1 MVWPWG
7 SGLFIDLIGG
17 EVGRGKVID
26 IFQKVTFLSFHG
38 VAGGHAAIYVY

>member
-17 EVGRGKVID
+17 EVGRGEVID
-26 IFQKVTFLSFHG
+26 IFQKVTCLSLRG
-38 VAGGHAAIYVY
+38 VAGEHAAIYVY